1 MLLIIDSKEKRRQA
15 AEYVARLLSSPV
27 HSVEIKPYKRNR
39 SQAQNRTMWMWY
51 GTLADHLGCTAEDVH
66 EQMKIRVL
74 GVEKKVVAGQAL
86 IMPRSTTDLDVDGMS
101 RFMEAIEVLAAE
113 LEVTLPMPDDYKYA
127 RYGRDAA

>member
-1 MLLIIDSKEKRRQA
+1 MLFIIDSKDKRRQA
-15 AEYVARLLSSPV
+15 AEYVARLTSSPV
-27 HSVEIKPYKRNR
+27 QCVEIRPYKRNR

-51 GTLADHLGCTAEDVH
+51 GTLADHLGCEPEDVH

-127 RYGRDAA
+127 RYGAAA